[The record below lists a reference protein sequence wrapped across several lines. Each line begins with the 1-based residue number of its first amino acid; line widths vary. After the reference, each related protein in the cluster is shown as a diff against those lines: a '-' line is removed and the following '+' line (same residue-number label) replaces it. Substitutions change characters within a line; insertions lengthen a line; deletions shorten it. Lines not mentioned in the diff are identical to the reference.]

1 MRAITSPLGMTIVF
15 WGGLSPLS
23 KEW

>member
-23 KEW
+23 KE